1 MHCGK
6 GNLDRKSQKLYL
18 IKTDMLIDFDRG
30 KSLPLQKRRQQKRDA
45 FVVNMSGGTEIRN
58 KTWNCER
65 QRQFLP
71 LFLQFC
77 HPPKLPSCFY

>member
-30 KSLPLQKRRQQKRDA
+30 KSLPLQKRRQQKHNA
-45 FVVNMSGGTEIRN
+45 FVIHMSGGAEIRN
-58 KTWNCER
+58 KT
-65 QRQFLP
+65 
-71 LFLQFC
+71 
-77 HPPKLPSCFY
+77 

>member
-45 FVVNMSGGTEIRN
+45 FVINMSGGTEIRN

-65 QRQFLP
+65 QR
-71 LFLQFC
+71 
-77 HPPKLPSCFY
+77 